1 MGKNFV
7 MCHNHWDKLDYK
19 NSVGNTAFLIFALPS
34 PVLLRS
40 VKKQPKEKKNIK
52 RTQVWLQNK
61 NEIQR
66 LSSSFVF

>member
-1 MGKNFV
+1 MRKNFV

-40 VKKQPKEKKNIK
+40 VKKQPKEKKY
-52 RTQVWLQNK
+52 QK
-61 NEIQR
+61 NTGLAAKQKWDPKI
-66 LSSSFVF
+66 VI